1 MRRRSDDDDGPPFHV
16 ERHPVFRIET
26 SRTGDRLSRRDFF
39 YARRRHACSTTAAVG
54 RATGKFRST
63 DSFPFLHSRVP
74 EHGRSRLPRASPA
87 VAWRW
92 HALQQCLELCWS
104 LCNLTASHRWLHA
117 GNVHHLASTA
127 SSWAASTPA
136 ADREAV
142 LHACVSRVLCGTAVT
157 CVFVCKYFLKPVAT
171 HASPHSSWT
180 WSTTARPE
188 AAHIEPTGSAS

>member
-1 MRRRSDDDDGPPFHV
+1 MGRGYCPSKERPQLLQPLSSSVFFERGRTRWPRTPP
-16 ERHPVFRIET
+16 
-26 SRTGDRLSRRDFF
+26 LA
-39 YARRRHACSTTAAVG
+39 Y
-54 RATGKFRST
+54 
-63 DSFPFLHSRVP
+63 
-74 EHGRSRLPRASPA
+74 
-87 VAWRW
+87 
-92 HALQQCLELCWS
+92 ALQQCLELCWS

-188 AAHIEPTGSAS
+188 AAHIEPTGSASGRTVPTKTFRAGTPGTPALRSAPAALVLCP